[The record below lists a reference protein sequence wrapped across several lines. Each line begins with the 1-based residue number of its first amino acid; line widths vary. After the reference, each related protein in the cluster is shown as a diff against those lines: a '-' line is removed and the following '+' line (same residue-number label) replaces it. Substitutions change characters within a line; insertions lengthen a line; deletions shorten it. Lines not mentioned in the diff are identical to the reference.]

1 MISFPKLL
9 WYDEK
14 LITHQPNVR
23 SSSVSFHPHQI
34 PEKASDFV
42 WTFQSRLALEA
53 AHSSFD
59 DEYEADCKIL
69 LYPVENLESLSAR
82 LDAMLANDA
91 TVNQIWRMTET
102 TCVGM
107 MSPWPE
113 KMN

>member
-23 SSSVSFHPHQI
+23 SSSVSFRPHQI
-34 PEKASDFV
+34 PEKASVFV
-42 WTFQSRLALEA
+42 WTFQSRMALEA

-59 DEYEADCKIL
+59 DDYVADCKIL
-69 LYPVENLESLSAR
+69 VYPEETFENSSAR
-82 LDAMLANDA
+82 QDAMLANNA
-91 TVNQIWRMTET
+91 KVNQIWRMTET
-102 TCVGM
+102 PCVGM
-107 MSPWPE
+107 IFPWPE